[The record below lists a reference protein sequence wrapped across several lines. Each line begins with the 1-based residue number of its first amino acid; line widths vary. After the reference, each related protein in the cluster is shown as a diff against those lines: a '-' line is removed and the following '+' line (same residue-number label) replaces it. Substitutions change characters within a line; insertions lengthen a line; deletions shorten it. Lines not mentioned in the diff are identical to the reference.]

1 MNTTDVTGR
10 IDLVLG
16 STSRYRAELLRRLTP
31 HFRQAAPDVDES
43 RRPGEAPSVLAARLA
58 RAKAEAVAQ
67 RHPGAI
73 VIGSDQVASLDDEIL
88 GKAGSAERACAQL
101 AACSG
106 RHVRF
111 HTALCVLDA
120 RVAPAQIHAET
131 DLTDVQFRELGTA
144 EIARYVQREQPL
156 DCAGSFK
163 SEGLGI
169 ALFERIA
176 SDDPSALIGLPMIAL
191 CRLLRR
197 AGIDV
202 LALDEAG

>member
-1 MNTTDVTGR
+1 MTAAATLER

-31 HFRQAAPDVDES
+31 HFRQIAPDVDEA
-43 RRPGEAPSVLAARLA
+43 RRPGEAPQALAERLA
-58 RAKAEAVAQ
+58 RAKAEAVA
-67 RHPGAI
+67 RRSPGAV
-73 VIGSDQVASLDDEIL
+73 VIGSDQVAALDDDIL
-88 GKAGSAERACAQL
+88 GKPGSAERACAQL

-106 RHVRF
+106 RRVRF
-111 HTALCVLDA
+111 FTALCLVDA
-120 RVAPAQIHAET
+120 RVDPVQVHAET
-131 DLTDVQFRELGTA
+131 DFTDVQFRTLDAGQ
-144 EIARYVQREQPL
+144 IARYVQLEQPL

-191 CRLLRR
+191 CRLLRD

-202 LALDEAG
+202 LGAAAAD